1 MTVSWILLIPV
12 AVGSSMLRG
21 FLGID
26 SSWIGYHVAFNTLG
40 IAVYCTSDAHGAYFE
55 GNTHKVWGLVLV
67 ILVGVQHIV
76 GHMRPHLPTAKPIQT
91 TWTSDNG
98 SVYELDE
105 VVTKKSKSASRI
117 AFEIGHRLFGCWTT
131 RTWLVSVLNR
141 NHALWD

>member
-1 MTVSWILLIPV
+1 
-12 AVGSSMLRG
+12 MLRG

-40 IAVYCTSDAHGAYFE
+40 IAVYCTSDAHGAHFE
-55 GNTHKVWGLVLV
+55 GNTHKVWGLVHVL
-67 ILVGVQHIV
+67 LVGVQHIV
-76 GHMRPHLPTAKPIQT
+76 GHLRPHLPTAKPIQT

-117 AFEIGHRLFGCWTT
+117 AFEIGHRLFGAG
-131 RTWLVSVLNR
+131 LL
-141 NHALWD
+141 ALGWYQC